1 VANLGRHKKALVRTA
16 SIALAIWIA
25 MAAWGAFRLISQV
38 PPRVT
43 AERGQEDSLRNSI
56 WSPIYGFADVCQSG
70 LAVGASVL
78 LVDPTGSPVEVSA
91 SDRTGPA
98 AFGLPGDLDWPN
110 QAVFAY
116 VLYPRPVS
124 AIGHAPQN
132 PQSAAGSAG
141 YIAVWEQHSYRS
153 QDAQAA
159 ARRAESDFRSA
170 NVGQVTCEYTSP
182 DGDRGVVFRTSKPD
196 VGAAGAAPAPAPPAG
211 GRVAAYSRVL
221 LGLASLWVVGFLM
234 VRLLA
239 AGGLPHLLVTAA
251 ALPLGCMAVSAQLI
265 AYSTAGI
272 SWSGLAL
279 GTPWL
284 VVAGAALWKDRLP
297 VQEWLPRLSLRP
309 IARAWQGLGTGE
321 RLGLAALAGLCLL
334 VTIAAPLGLP
344 WSDGFNLYYFK
355 SRAFFSDGSTVP
367 YYQHAGSMLFS
378 FPAHPPVVPLSV
390 TWLYLWLGEADE
402 HASLLL
408 WPAIYVSMLTALYAL
423 LRTSLPRPASIW
435 YTLAFGLIGY
445 ELSTQA
451 LLASF
456 ADLPLAAYLLL
467 ACGALWF
474 WAGGKKRPIG
484 ALVLAGM
491 SLGAAALTKEE
502 GLVAAVII
510 LAATPLLL
518 STQASVWSRSR
529 WSPAAVVAPVFA
541 VIAGPWLLLRLGYH
555 LPELT
560 VHLGGGSTVLGR
572 LPAAVTG
579 LGIRALLPMLPFL
592 ALAAA
597 AVLIGGRSG
606 WRQWLTGRVWFLLF
620 VVAAQ
625 LAVDAA
631 AIAAAPVEVHH
642 QVAIAA
648 SRLVSQVVPIL
659 FLAFAESWAGLIWP
673 ARVARRD
680 RDEAAPPAKAA
691 APTL

>member
-1 VANLGRHKKALVRTA
+1 VRTA

-25 MAAWGAFRLISQV
+25 MAAWGAYRLISQV
-38 PPRVT
+38 PGRVI

-70 LAVGASVL
+70 LAAGASVL
-78 LVDPTGSPVEVSA
+78 LVDPTGAPVEVRA
-91 SDRTGPA
+91 ADRTGPA

-124 AIGHAPQN
+124 AVGHAPLDLR
-132 PQSAAGSAG
+132 SIAGSSG
-141 YIAVWEQHSYRS
+141 YIAVWEQRSYRS
-153 QDAQAA
+153 PEALDSAQ
-159 ARRAESDFRSA
+159 RAESDLRSA

-182 DGDRGVVFRTSKPD
+182 DGDRGVIFRTSKAEVAPT
-196 VGAAGAAPAPAPPAG
+196 GAAPTPTPPAG
-211 GRVAAYSRVL
+211 GRVGAYSRVL
-221 LGLASLWVVGFLM
+221 LGLASLWVLGFLL

-239 AGGLPHLLVTAA
+239 GGGLPHLLVTGA
-251 ALPLGCMAVSAQLI
+251 ALPIGCLAAAAQLF
-265 AYSTAGI
+265 AYSAAGI

-279 GTPWL
+279 VTPWL
-284 VVAGAALWKDRLP
+284 VVAGIAVWKDRRRARG
-297 VQEWLPRLSLRP
+297 WLRRLSVRSL
-309 IARAWQGLGTGE
+309 AGSWQGLSTGE
-321 RLGLAALAGLCLL
+321 RLGLAALAGLCLV
-334 VTIAAPLGLP
+334 VTAGAPLGLP

-355 SRAFFSDGSTVP
+355 ARAFFSDGSTIP

-390 TWLYLWLGEADE
+390 TWLYVWLGEADE

-456 ADLPLAAYLLL
+456 ADLPLATYLLL
-467 ACGALWF
+467 ACGALWV
-474 WAGGKKRPIG
+474 WAGSNKRTTG
-484 ALVLAGM
+484 ALVLAGL

-502 GLVAAVII
+502 GLVAAAII
-510 LAATPLLL
+510 LTATPLLL
-518 STQASVWSRSR
+518 SIQAPLWSRIR

-541 VIAGPWLLLRLGYH
+541 VIAGPWLLLRIGFH

-579 LGIRALLPMLPFL
+579 LGIRALLPVLPFL
-592 ALAAA
+592 ALAVV

-648 SRLVSQVVPIL
+648 SRLVSQVLPIL
-659 FLAFAESWAGLIWP
+659 YLAFAETWAGLIWP
-673 ARVARRD
+673 PRVARRD
-680 RDEAAPPAKAA
+680 RDEASSPAKVA
-691 APTL
+691 APTF